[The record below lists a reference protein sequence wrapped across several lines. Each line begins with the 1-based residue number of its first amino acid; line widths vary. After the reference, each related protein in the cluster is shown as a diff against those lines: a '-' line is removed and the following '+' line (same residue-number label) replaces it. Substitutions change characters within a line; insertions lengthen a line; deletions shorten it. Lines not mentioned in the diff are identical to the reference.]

1 MLAAVATH
9 QSYVSEET
17 RIMALVQKGF
27 KTVYLLLWVV
37 IQRFY
42 CPKMGAWE
50 KLRATDY
57 FDMTML
63 LNWWKEA
70 MKLYIIV
77 DVSSLKVHKQ
87 AVSIAQSIT
96 TRGCQKTKWSLT
108 EIWWNVFNLKA
119 LVFALEVNKGPSHN
133 KGNWL
138 PLHINHKSFCA
149 FMTL

>member
-42 CPKMGAWE
+42 CPKVGAWE

-63 LNWWKEA
+63 LKEGK
-70 MKLYIIV
+70 KLWNCTLLWMYPAYRYTN
-77 DVSSLKVHKQ
+77 KQ
-87 AVSIAQSIT
+87 YQ
-96 TRGCQKTKWSLT
+96 
-108 EIWWNVFNLKA
+108 
-119 LVFALEVNKGPSHN
+119 
-133 KGNWL
+133 
-138 PLHINHKSFCA
+138 
-149 FMTL
+149 